1 MTTVVATPVNL
12 LDPDLYAGDP
22 YPTYDWLRTNAP
34 AYWDEVNRIWG
45 ISRWRDV
52 MDVEKNTRLYSSGQG
67 SRPHIE
73 MTASMI
79 NKDDPAH
86 SSQRKLVA
94 GRFTPGAVR
103 KHEEHVR
110 SVVTDLIDA
119 VAAKGSADVVR
130 DLAAP
135 LPAMV
140 IGDLLGFDR
149 SMWEKCRWWS
159 ETTMAAAGYLPD
171 DPRAPDSSEASMDF
185 GLAAYELVEARR
197 VEPRDDL
204 ISAWVHAE
212 VDGAP
217 LSVEEIINEA
227 ILLLDGGAETTRA
240 VIGQTVLALIEHPDE
255 RQKLLDDPEAIG
267 RTGVEEFIRWV
278 TPILNM
284 RRTATVDHTLHG
296 QQIKAGDQV
305 LLMYAAANRDPD
317 VFDEPQRFDVMRTHN
332 HHVAFGFGTHFCL
345 GANLAR
351 LELRV
356 MFEELLR
363 RLPDFRLAPGAV
375 PALVP
380 GYFTRTLRELP
391 IEFTPVTT

>member
-1 MTTVVATPVNL
+1 MAIARPVSL

-22 YPTYDWLRTNAP
+22 YPTYAWLRDNAP
-34 AYWDEVNRIWG
+34 VYWDEANRIWG

-52 MDVEKNTRLYSSGQG
+52 MDVEKNTARYSSARG

-73 MTASMI
+73 MAESMI

-86 SSQRKLVA
+86 SSQRKLVS
-94 GRFTPGAVR
+94 GRFTPAAVR
-103 KHEEHVR
+103 KHEALVR
-110 SVVTDLIDA
+110 RTVTELIDA
-119 VAAKGSADVVR
+119 VAPKGSAEVVA

-135 LPAMV
+135 LPAKV
-140 IGDLLGFDR
+140 IGELLGFEPEQWD
-149 SMWEKCRWWS
+149 KCRWWS
-159 ETTMAAAGYLPD
+159 ETTMAAAGYAPE
-171 DPRAPDSSEASMDF
+171 DPRAPDSSEAMMDF
-185 GLAAYELVEARR
+185 GLAAYALVEARR
-197 VEPRDDL
+197 AEPRDDL
-204 ISAWVHAE
+204 VSAWVRAE
-212 VDGAP
+212 VNGEP
-217 LSVEEIINEA
+217 LSVEEVINEA

-240 VIGQTVLALIEHPDE
+240 VIGQTVLALIEHPDQ
-255 RQKLLDDPEAIG
+255 RHVLLDDAAVIG

-284 RRTATVDHTLHG
+284 RRSVTTDHELHG
-296 QQIKAGDQV
+296 QQLRDGDEV
-305 LLMYAAANRDPD
+305 LLMYGAANRDPT
-317 VFDEPQRFDVMRTHN
+317 VFDEPERFDVTRSHN

-363 RLPDFRLAPGAV
+363 RLPDFRLTPGAE
-375 PALVP
+375 PEIVP

-391 IEFTPVTT
+391 IEFTPER

>member
-1 MTTVVATPVNL
+1 MGASSSVSL
-12 LDPDLYAGDP
+12 LDPELYAGDP
-22 YPTYDWLRTNAP
+22 SATYTWLREHAP
-34 AYWDEVNRIWG
+34 VYWDDTNKIWG

-52 MDVEKNTRLYSSGQG
+52 MDVEKDTRTYSSARG

-73 MTASMI
+73 MGESMI

-86 SSQRKLVA
+86 SAQRKLVSP
-94 GRFTPGAVR
+94 RFTPGAVR

-110 SVVTDLIDA
+110 GIVTELIDA
-119 VAAKGSADVVR
+119 VAQKGSAEVVA

-140 IGDLLGFDR
+140 IGELLGFER
-149 SMWEKCRWWS
+149 SQWDKCRWWS

-171 DPRAPDSSEASMDF
+171 DPRAPDSSEAMMDF
-185 GLAAYELVEARR
+185 GLAAYALVEARKA
-197 VEPRDDL
+197 EPRDDL
-204 ISAWVHAE
+204 VSAWVEAE
-212 VDGAP
+212 IDGQP

-240 VIGQTVLALIEHPDE
+240 VIGQTVLALIEHPDQ
-255 RQKLLDDPEAIG
+255 RRVLQDNPGVIG
-267 RTGVEEFIRWV
+267 ATGVEEFIRWV

-284 RRTATVDHTLHG
+284 RRSVTEDHELHG
-296 QQIKAGDQV
+296 QRLRAGDEV
-305 LLMYAAANRDPD
+305 LLMYGAANRDPA
-317 VFDEPQRFDVMRTHN
+317 VFDTPERFDVTRTHN

-356 MFEELLR
+356 LFEELLR
-363 RLPDFRLAPGAV
+363 RLPDFRLAPGAT
-375 PALVP
+375 PEIVP

-391 IEFTPVTT
+391 IEFTPER